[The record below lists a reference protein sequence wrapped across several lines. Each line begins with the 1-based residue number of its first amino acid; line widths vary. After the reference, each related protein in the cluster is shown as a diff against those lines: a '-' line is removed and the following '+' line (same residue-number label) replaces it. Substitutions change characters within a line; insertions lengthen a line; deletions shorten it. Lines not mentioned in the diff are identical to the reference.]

1 MGIRGYKMRRSLLA
15 AAAAVTLAFG
25 AVGAANATIAT
36 FNFTLADAAA
46 GLGGGPFGTL
56 TVEDS
61 VGSSN
66 ALIQNADQL
75 LFTVDLNDPTYN
87 FRTATG
93 NNQFADILAFNLT
106 GASGVTGS
114 VLDPAGGNAGGG
126 NALTFSTAGGFQNG
140 WTPTF
145 QYSVLSADSSPP
157 PNFFAGPL
165 TLRIQATNALTVANL
180 SGNTVTTLPGGPFT
194 IFAATDLIN
203 TGTGKTGPV
212 GATQTITTLT
222 GGIPEP
228 ASWALMI
235 MGFGGIGASLRARR
249 RVSAAATA

>member
-1 MGIRGYKMRRSLLA
+1 MRRSLLA
-15 AAAAVTLAFG
+15 AAAAVSLAFG
-25 AVGAANATIAT
+25 VVGAANATIAT
-36 FNFTLADAAA
+36 YNFNVLDSAS
-46 GLGGGPFGTL
+46 GLGAGPFGTL

-106 GASGVTGS
+106 GATGVTGS
-114 VLDPAGGNAGGG
+114 ILSPVGGNAGGS
-126 NALTFSTAGGFQNG
+126 NALTFSTAGGFQSG

-145 QYSVLSADSSPP
+145 QYSVLSHDSDPP

-165 TLRIQATNALTVANL
+165 VLRIQATNALTVSSL
-180 SGNTVTTLPGGPFT
+180 SGNTVTSLPGGPFNV
-194 IFAATDLIN
+194 FAATDLIN
-203 TGTGKTGPV
+203 TTNANTGPV
-212 GATQTITTLT
+212 GATLSTITTVT

-249 RVSAAATA
+249 RVAAAATA